1 MAETPNYNKDAFR
14 IRRGLDTLG
23 GNRLA
28 GLIGSSN
35 YQKIMRA
42 YRKKYVKRIKGSDGQ
57 VFWFDEK
64 TQKRVTEQDL
74 HKSII
79 TQVTGSKT
87 PIKDLQYISAK
98 NRATLES
105 KLGALD
111 DGVSVRDVLFNVR
124 KQFSPKVYDETS
136 GEFLGR
142 ETEIKRDARAALMLK
157 AAEDRRQGTTYAR
170 GDKDKRLEGLNLP
183 PKPTP
188 KEVLDNEQQANTNE
202 AKGFLGQVID
212 TVNKKGG
219 EVLTEVRKKITGKDN
234 STNQALK
241 ASKKLDELK
250 IKSDVFTIDPK
261 TGEAVGVLT
270 RSQRKAFEARE
281 DVKKELMKA
290 QTRGDNLRIYKKDDG
305 PNVQRYGG

>member
-14 IRRGLDTLG
+14 IRRGLDILG

-79 TQVTGSKT
+79 TQVTGSKA

-136 GEFLGR
+136 GKFLGR

-157 AAEDRRQGTTYAR
+157 AAEDKRKGTTYAQD
-170 GDKDKRLEGLNLP
+170 DKAKRLEGLNLP
-183 PKPTP
+183 NNNNNTTTEESKTDILKREQEFNT
-188 KEVLDNEQQANTNE
+188 KEEEKNLKSALDEN
-202 AKGFLGQVID
+202 
-212 TVNKKGG
+212 NKRNNIPGNNNNNVK
-219 EVLTEVRKKITGKDN
+219 
-234 STNQALK
+234 NQALK

-270 RSQRKAFEARE
+270 KRQREAFEARS
-281 DVKKELMKA
+281 DVKKALMKA
-290 QTRGDNLRIYKKDDG
+290 QTSGDDLRIYKKDDG